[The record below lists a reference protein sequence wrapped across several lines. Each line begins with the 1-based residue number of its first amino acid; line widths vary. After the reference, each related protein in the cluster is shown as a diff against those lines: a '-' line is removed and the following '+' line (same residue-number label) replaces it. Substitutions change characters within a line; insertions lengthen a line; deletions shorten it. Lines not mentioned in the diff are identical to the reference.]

1 MTYWIKVLFEVVF
14 NLSSRI
20 KSYVNSH
27 ILSALLQSNLFVSLI
42 LVLVGNSIQFER
54 RYIGENRSNFPP
66 VIWSCKRPCLLW
78 VAAWILEKLFQMC
91 EKAA

>member
-1 MTYWIKVLFEVVF
+1 MTYWIKALFEVVF

-42 LVLVGNSIQFER
+42 LVTCR
-54 RYIGENRSNFPP
+54 
-66 VIWSCKRPCLLW
+66 
-78 VAAWILEKLFQMC
+78 
-91 EKAA
+91 